1 MKKKFYFFYV
11 VFLVLMY
18 LLTGCSSKTT
28 NEIMKDTEEV
38 KYEESLNDSEVSKD
52 LNGNSNGEQK
62 GIKIYYKANSEKS
75 FAYYNENEKWITLPG
90 KEMSNSTDKIGYK
103 EITFSGNK
111 VAIMFN
117 DGNDK
122 WDSIGKRKV
131 MYIIIGKGNFII
143 ENHQIKKIKPLK
155 SKYNS
160 MYVKGEFSL
169 NEPVKMTLVEDYTW
183 QTTLYGKT
191 SFIFDIYGDG
201 TAILGDN
208 ENDGITDKDGN
219 SINID
224 RNKYKVT
231 FYEKTKTYK
240 VEKQEIIPQVVKDFS
255 IKVLGTNG
263 LSIFIDNIGDKPDGI
278 RIYKA
283 LSRDGEYKL
292 YSEMVYTCE
301 KWENEAS
308 GIMKLNEIGNEEGLA
323 YYMVKSYV
331 GDKESE
337 ASEIIELK
345 VGKYHNPLAK
355 LENVKVE
362 INKDGE
368 LTVSCLYN
376 YSDKPEGIRVYK
388 SLNKDGKYEKVSEL
402 KFQGREGINS
412 FNCFPEIVNEEG
424 YAYYYVVPFIGDKEG
439 VPTEIYE
446 LKVTPSHNPL
456 AKLEDFSVEVNK
468 NGYTSISW
476 SYNYREKPEGIRI
489 YKSLYKDG
497 NYKIMSETK
506 LKPDTGTMTNYL
518 REMSLSKETGNEQ
531 GYAYYYAVPFVGDKE
546 GVPTDIIEAKV
557 Q

>member
-1 MKKKFYFFYV
+1 MAKN
-11 VFLVLMY
+11 
-18 LLTGCSSKTT
+18 
-28 NEIMKDTEEV
+28 NEI
-38 KYEESLNDSEVSKD
+38 
-52 LNGNSNGEQK
+52 
-62 GIKIYYKANSEKS
+62 
-75 FAYYNENEKWITLPG
+75 
-90 KEMSNSTDKIGYK
+90 STDKIGYK

-169 NEPVKMTLVEDYTW
+169 NESVKMTLVEDYTW

-219 SINID
+219 FINID

-255 IKVLGTNG
+255 IKVLENNT
-263 LSIFIDNIGDKPDGI
+263 LSIFIDNIIDKPDGI
-278 RIYKA
+278 RVYKA

-292 YSEMVYTCE
+292 YNQMSYTCE
-301 KWENEAS
+301 KWENQAW
-308 GIMKLNEIGNEEGLA
+308 GTMVFNEIGNEEGLA

-331 GDKESE
+331 GDKESA

-355 LENVKVE
+355 LENVKME
-362 INKDGE
+362 INTSKR
-368 LTVSCLYN
+368 LSISCFYEAIN
-376 YSDKPEGIRVYK
+376 KPDGIRVYK
-388 SLNKDGKYEKVSEL
+388 ALNRSGNYEKVSEF
-402 KFQGREGINS
+402 KFGGNIGIIGAVYGV
-412 FNCFPEIVNEEG
+412 PEVGNEEG
-424 YAYYYVVPFIGDKEG
+424 YAYYYVVPFVGDKEG
-439 VPTEIYE
+439 VPTDIYE
-446 LKVTPSHNPL
+446 LKVIPYHNPL
-456 AKLEDFSVEVNK
+456 GKLGNFSVKVYE
-468 NGYTSISW
+468 NGYTNISCD
-476 SYNYREKPEGIRI
+476 YNYWIRPDGIRI
-489 YKSLYKDG
+489 YKALKKEGSYEKIEEITLSKDPQCYILG
-497 NYKIMSETK
+497 WFM
-506 LKPDTGTMTNYL
+506 G
-518 REMSLSKETGNEQ
+518 KETGNEQ
-531 GYAYYYAVPFVGDKE
+531 GYAYYYAVPFIGDKE

>member
-191 SFIFDIYGDG
+191 SFTFDIYGVG

-224 RNKYKVT
+224 SNKYKVT

-255 IKVLGTNG
+255 IKVLENNT
-263 LSIFIDNIGDKPDGI
+263 LSIFIDNIIDKPDGI
-278 RIYKA
+278 RVYKS

-292 YSEMVYTCE
+292 YNQTAYTGE
-301 KWENEAS
+301 KWENQAC
-308 GIMKLNEIGNEEGLA
+308 GFMTLNEIGNEEGLA
-323 YYMVKSYV
+323 YYIIKSYV

-355 LENVKVE
+355 LDNVKVD
-362 INKDGE
+362 INKDGK
-368 LTVSCLYN
+368 LMISCFYN
-376 YSDKPEGIRVYK
+376 YSDKPDGIRVYK
-388 SLNKDGKYEKVSEL
+388 SLNRDGKYEKISEL
-402 KFQGREGINS
+402 KFGGSSGIAT
-412 FNCFPEIVNEEG
+412 FKTVPEIGNEEG

-446 LKVTPSHNPL
+446 LKVIPYHNPL
-456 AKLEDFSVEVNK
+456 AKLEKFNIKLNES
-468 NGYTSISW
+468 GYTIFSW
-476 SYNYREKPEGIRI
+476 QYYYEQKPNGIRV
-489 YKSLYKDG
+489 YKSLKRDG
-497 NYKIMSETK
+497 EYVK
-506 LKPDTGTMTNYL
+506 LCEIKLSND
-518 REMSLSKETGNEQ
+518 SLAAAGGLFRKETGNEQ
-531 GYAYYYAVPFVGDKE
+531 GYAYYYAVTFIGDKE

>member
-224 RNKYKVT
+224 SNKYKVT

-255 IKVLGTNG
+255 IKVLENNT
-263 LSIFIDNIGDKPDGI
+263 LSIFIDNIIDKPDGI
-278 RIYKA
+278 RVYKA

-292 YSEMVYTCE
+292 YSEMAYTCE
-301 KWENEAS
+301 KWENQAWDTM
-308 GIMKLNEIGNEEGLA
+308 GFNEIGNEEGLA

-337 ASEIIELK
+337 VSEIIELK

-355 LENVKVE
+355 LENIKLGLSE
-362 INKDGE
+362 GKALRISCTYEYINQPD
-368 LTVSCLYN
+368 
-376 YSDKPEGIRVYK
+376 GIRVYK
-388 SLNKDGKYEKVSEL
+388 ALNRDGKYENINEL
-402 KFQGREGINS
+402 KFGGNIGTAMAFS
-412 FNCFPEIVNEEG
+412 TVPEIGNEEG

-446 LKVTPSHNPL
+446 LKVIPYHNPL
-456 AKLEDFSVEVNK
+456 AKLEKFNIKLNES
-468 NGYTSISW
+468 GYTIFSW
-476 SYNYREKPEGIRI
+476 QYYYEQKPNGIRV
-489 YKSLYKDG
+489 YKSLKRDG
-497 NYKIMSETK
+497 EYVK
-506 LKPDTGTMTNYL
+506 LCEIKLSND
-518 REMSLSKETGNEQ
+518 SLAAAGGLFRKETGNEQ
-531 GYAYYYAVPFVGDKE
+531 GYAYYYAVTFIGDKE

>member
-28 NEIMKDTEEV
+28 NEIMKNTEEV

-62 GIKIYYKANSEKS
+62 GIKIYYKTNSEKS

-169 NEPVKMTLVEDYTW
+169 NEPVKMILVEDYTW

-224 RNKYKVT
+224 SNKYKVT

-255 IKVLGTNG
+255 IKVLENNT
-263 LSIFIDNIGDKPDGI
+263 LSIFIDNIIDKPDGI
-278 RIYKA
+278 RVYKS

-292 YSEMVYTCE
+292 YNQTAYTGE
-301 KWENEAS
+301 KWENQAC
-308 GIMKLNEIGNEEGLA
+308 GFMTLNEIGNEEGLA
-323 YYMVKSYV
+323 YYIIKSYV

-355 LENVKVE
+355 L
-362 INKDGE
+362 
-368 LTVSCLYN
+368 
-376 YSDKPEGIRVYK
+376 DK
-388 SLNKDGKYEKVSEL
+388 
-402 KFQGREGINS
+402 
-412 FNCFPEIVNEEG
+412 
-424 YAYYYVVPFIGDKEG
+424 
-439 VPTEIYE
+439 
-446 LKVTPSHNPL
+446 
-456 AKLEDFSVEVNK
+456 FSVEVNK

-476 SYNYREKPEGIRI
+476 NYNYREKPEGIRI

-497 NYKIMSETK
+497 NYEIMSETK
-506 LKPDTGTMTNYL
+506 LKPDTGTMTSYL
-518 REMSLSKETGNEQ
+518 GGMSLSKQTGNEQ
-531 GYAYYYAVPFVGDKE
+531 GYAYYYAVPFIGDKE